1 MSGES
6 SSVGDVRQACLA
18 TVPEVLETM
27 FFEVL
32 VDVPDVGPLPEFTL
46 LNMSRVDF
54 EGSARGHI
62 SVAASAGQTV
72 SLADAFLALEDQDDR
87 VVSAG
92 LVLGE
97 LANIVCGNVLGR
109 YQPDGVFRLST
120 PITKRGLPA
129 SELDEPGLAWLR
141 FPLSS
146 GPLFVSL
153 AMGAAE

>member
-6 SSVGDVRQACLA
+6 SSVGDVHQMCLA
-18 TVPEVLETM
+18 IVPEVLETM

-32 VDVPDVGPLPEFTL
+32 VDVPGVGPLPEFSL
-46 LNMSRVDF
+46 LNISRVDF
-54 EGSARGHI
+54 EGSASGHI
-62 SVAASAGQTV
+62 SVAASARETV
-72 SLADAFLALEDQDDR
+72 SLADAFLALENQDDR
-87 VVSAG
+87 VVNAG

-109 YQPDGVFRLST
+109 YRPDGAFRLSV
-120 PITKRGLPA
+120 PVTKLGLPA
-129 SELDEPGLAWLR
+129 AELAEPGLAWLR
-141 FPLSS
+141 FPLSG